1 MKKVILSFIT
11 LLSLFALHASVFVLN
26 KGLSASLR
34 VEQVPPSFSI
44 YGGLSAGNYTVAGTN
59 IVPGQQGPIN
69 ELSVPVDLTSEDVVV
84 YIKVVQSVSV
94 NFFSSAGF
102 DICISATALRLDGT
116 DEVYKTNSPE
126 IVENSYLT
134 DTPIDADGNGSY
146 DFTTTRQEPNVG
158 TTVTYRVT
166 YPTGVEVPRIH
177 NGNEIVVGGF
187 AYKWEHKEDLI
198 AGKYIANVVLQYTV
212 V

>member
-126 IVENSYLT
+126 IVENSYLA

>member
-1 MKKVILSFIT
+1 MKKVIILFIT

-44 YGGLSAGNYTVAGTN
+44 YGGLSVGNYTVAGAN
-59 IVPGQQGPIN
+59 IASGQQGSIN
-69 ELSVPVDLTSEDVVV
+69 ELSVPVNLCTEDVVV

-94 NFFSSAGF
+94 SFFTSTGF
-102 DICISATALRLDGT
+102 DISISATALRLDGT
-116 DEVYKTNSPE
+116 DDVNKTNAPE
-126 IVENSYLT
+126 VVADSYLV
-134 DTPIDADGNGSY
+134 DSPIDADGNGSY

-158 TTVTYRVT
+158 STVTYRVT

-177 NGNEIVVGGF
+177 NGNEVVVGGF

-198 AGKYIANVVLQYTV
+198 PGKYIANVVLQYTV

>member
-44 YGGLSAGNYTVAGTN
+44 YGGLSAGNFTVAGTN

-126 IVENSYLT
+126 IVENSYLA